1 MTRHNP
7 FMTELDWG
15 VPLLGLFHSLLPS
28 MGKLDNESEAQAVLT
43 KITAFL
49 DKRAHIYIK
58 DIEPLLLYGARLT
71 HYTADLQTLFQNFID
86 LGNIAKISIT
96 NAGRFHKLEK
106 DGRVLGFDGRVVP
119 LGLKATIP
127 GQEEWLLP
135 FPAEC
140 NDIVPETGLQE
151 LCKAH
156 AEEERKL
163 VSNMLEDLKLQPFPP
178 LLSYMENGKS
188 GIKKLLL
195 SDSFDLNLTSIL
207 PPSASLP
214 GAWYMPDVVF
224 APEAEA
230 EAGPNLNAEAAAEAI
245 NVK

>member
-1 MTRHNP
+1 
-7 FMTELDWG
+7 MTELDWG

-28 MGKLDNESEAQAVLT
+28 MGKLDNESEAQTILT
-43 KITAFL
+43 TITTFL
-49 DKRAHIYIK
+49 DKRAQIYVK

-86 LGNIAKISIT
+86 LGNSAKITIT

-135 FPAEC
+135 FPTEF
-140 NDIVPETGLQE
+140 NDIVPDSGLQE

-156 AEEERKL
+156 VEEERKL

-178 LLSYMENGKS
+178 LLSYMENGNS
-188 GIKKLLL
+188 RIRKLLS

-214 GAWYMPDVVF
+214 GALYKPDMVF
-224 APEAEA
+224 APDPEVEAEA
-230 EAGPNLNAEAAAEAI
+230 ETVSNLNAEAVAEAAS
-245 NVK
+245 VE